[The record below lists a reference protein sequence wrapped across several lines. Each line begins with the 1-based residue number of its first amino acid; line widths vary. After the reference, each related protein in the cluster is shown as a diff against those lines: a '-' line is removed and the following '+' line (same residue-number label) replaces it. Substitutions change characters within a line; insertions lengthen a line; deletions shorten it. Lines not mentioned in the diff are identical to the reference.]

1 MLLDDETRK
10 NVEISISYARSAD
23 AFRYLRCDPGTLK
36 PSEIPHSPIILG
48 VPEELRHLIRVVF
61 RSIYALEDREAQKKR
76 AASQHLCDLL
86 FDLWLH
92 FDTYNAGESTDV
104 LSCLHILGD
113 AVTEAI
119 FVAGKD
125 RRWEAEGGTQSKP
138 GGNRWQVFPPYIS
151 PVCAPAALSAIRY
164 HPRRLY
170 RKALVQVRLALAE
183 APESVPTAASIQIL
197 VLTRFAMEVLPLLKP
212 AQDIICDLVSILRT
226 IANRNDGAYWTTGVA
241 LVLAAFWESAR
252 DEKPIVWALQA
263 GFLPLALGMPETGQK
278 AAILGAI
285 LKSAYHVRVLRA
297 LSSDG
302 PITAISPSRLGE
314 NPFMS
319 ADAWLECRVKLLN
332 DAYRDVCDNVQ
343 CPSRTLH
350 GPVHIRR
357 CPCFNA
363 SYCSEDCQ
371 RAHWALH
378 KEDCG
383 KGAEGTGHLGF
394 TQGNLKP
401 LDAHFVAIWTRWY
414 ALTHSPTICHS
425 LRRVRSRLPRSR
437 ISRIYVVTVFLS
449 RLPTQFTVAYNTN
462 APSCP
467 EDTVVVMA
475 CMAGPG
481 RSGPIDL
488 RVVSSSVT
496 FLEEYA
502 ASLVKGGYRVADW
515 QPIIEKTD

>member
-1 MLLDDETRK
+1 NELQLLSRIHNAQSSSHTMLLDDETRK

-23 AFRYLRCDPGTLK
+23 AFRYLRCDPGMLK
-36 PSEIPHSPIILG
+36 PSEIPHSPIIIG
-48 VPEELRHLIRVVF
+48 VPEELRHLIRVFTVQRDVEGIGEDINRSLQLVWPTLVPWLDFLHPKHRIRNARPSLIPLPDLCSVF

-119 FVAGKD
+119 FVGGKD

-151 PVCAPAALSAIRY
+151 PVCAPAALSAVRY

-226 IANRNDGAYWTTGVA
+226 IANRNHGAYWTTGVA

-314 NPFMS
+314 HPFTS
-319 ADAWLECRVKLLN
+319 ADAWLECRVKLMN

-343 CPSRTLH
+343 
-350 GPVHIRR
+350 
-357 CPCFNA
+357 
-363 SYCSEDCQ
+363 Y
-371 RAHWALH
+371 
-378 KEDCG
+378 
-383 KGAEGTGHLGF
+383 
-394 TQGNLKP
+394 
-401 LDAHFVAIWTRWY
+401 
-414 ALTHSPTICHS
+414 
-425 LRRVRSRLPRSR
+425 
-437 ISRIYVVTVFLS
+437 IYVAVLASMLHIAQKIANELIGRRT
-449 RLPTQFTVAYNTN
+449 RRTVARERRGHAT
-462 APSCP
+462 
-467 EDTVVVMA
+467 
-475 CMAGPG
+475 
-481 RSGPIDL
+481 
-488 RVVSSSVT
+488 
-496 FLEEYA
+496 
-502 ASLVKGGYRVADW
+502 
-515 QPIIEKTD
+515 